1 MGVDQSKKRLGLKTG
16 VEKGMFRP
24 EIRSGVGLS
33 LKCHTSPLPSPWGTR
48 GKESLRLSLYPKEQ
62 SRSRARATGEQ
73 RSREEQRRKPKET
86 IFTLSS
92 PIPPPYYQQ
101 FAL

>member
-16 VEKGMFRP
+16 VEKRMFRP

-33 LKCHTSPLPSPWGTR
+33 LNVIRLHCLAR
-48 GKESLRLSLYPKEQ
+48 GGREGKRVSDYLYPKEQ

>member
-1 MGVDQSKKRLGLKTG
+1 MGVDLSKKRLGLKTG

-33 LKCHTSPLPSPWGTR
+33 LKYHTSPLPNPWGTR
-48 GKESLRLSLYPKEQ
+48 GRESQTIYPKEQ

-73 RSREEQRRKPKET
+73 RSREEQRRKPKEK